1 MTTAG
6 PVHAVVTND
15 DGIGSEGL
23 RMLAVAAVQA
33 GWDVVVAAP
42 DRQASGSGAAM
53 TAVQAGGQV
62 IVERPARGRLRGRD
76 GAPAGM

>member
-15 DGIGSEGL
+15 DGISSEGL

-33 GWDVVVAAP
+33 GWDVVVAP
-42 DRQASGSGAAM
+42 GRQAPGSGAGM